1 MRDKPG
7 TVQGLKNKKKLVRG
21 EMYIKKK
28 EKI

>member
-28 EKI
+28 KI